1 MLFRSDG
8 GCSSPVAAHAVLSGD
23 TITITGLY
31 VDGEERPL
39 RGTVSGPAD
48 QGEELARRL
57 AHTLKEDAACQE
69 K

>member
-1 MLFRSDG
+1 M
-8 GCSSPVAAHAVLSGD
+8 AAHAVLSGD

-39 RGTVSGPAD
+39 QGTVSGRAD
-48 QGEELARRL
+48 RGEELARGL